1 MSCPRA
7 NQPLDGRACPL
18 RTAAV
23 AHVGVCH
30 PVRVEYADYALNTPV
45 WVQLLASMAV
55 TAGISMLLV
64 RIFHRQLLELAEE
77 PEGTEG
83 DPSPKPPAAYHLS
96 GRIIQVTSVGFV
108 FLFTFTVAQ
117 FVLNYR
123 SADAATHLEAQY
135 FSRALASAQQLP
147 AEFGGDGIV
156 AAMEEYRRAV
166 VEREWP
172 LMERGDGSGAYA
184 AQADASAVL
193 YAAVGESL
201 RLGASELVIWDPLY
215 SSLDEMLISASD
227 RLGDVPNGNAESLVV
242 VVIFLGVVSLGMTAA
257 FQPARRR
264 INLVLIG
271 IMGATYGLL
280 FYMTVELSNP
290 FQGSGGIPPIL
301 GLLPV

>member
-1 MSCPRA
+1 M
-7 NQPLDGRACPL
+7 
-18 RTAAV
+18 
-23 AHVGVCH
+23 
-30 PVRVEYADYALNTPV
+30 NTPV
-45 WVQLLASMAV
+45 FIQLAASMLV
-55 TAGISMLLV
+55 TAGISVLLV
-64 RIFHRQLLELAEE
+64 WALHRQLLQLAEE
-77 PEGTEG
+77 PERDEE
-83 DPSPKPPAAYHLS
+83 DPSPKPPASYHLS

-108 FLFTFTVAQ
+108 FLFTFTVGQ

-147 AEFGGDGIV
+147 ADVGGDGMV
-156 AAMEEYRRAV
+156 AAVEEYRKIV
-166 VEREWP
+166 VEQEWP
-172 LMERGDGSGAYA
+172 YMERGDGSGAYA
-184 AQADASAVL
+184 AQAEASAVL

-201 RLGASELVIWDPLY
+201 SLGASDLVIWDPLY
-215 SSLDEMLISASD
+215 SSLDEMLIAAND

-242 VVIFLGVVSLGMTAA
+242 VVIFLGVISLGMTAA

-290 FQGSGGIPPIL
+290 FQGGGGIPPIL
-301 GLLPV
+301 GILPT